1 MSQTSVFLWGRLFS
15 TFLISF
21 TETQLLPHT
30 DNRFVLKVFLWRA
43 HGEPGT
49 TIKHLCEG
57 FCRVQAAKERFQT
70 ENAQGKR
77 KRKKTLMCKNNHK
90 ALCNYS
96 WSLCRIFCAE
106 LTWEN
111 LSIFPFKK
119 LKHDDKQAEVSLI
132 RPVVRT
138 WNTDP
143 VRWQNDG
150 SYHAMEA
157 MNITS

>member
-1 MSQTSVFLWGRLFS
+1 
-15 TFLISF
+15 
-21 TETQLLPHT
+21 
-30 DNRFVLKVFLWRA
+30 
-43 HGEPGT
+43 
-49 TIKHLCEG
+49 
-57 FCRVQAAKERFQT
+57 
-70 ENAQGKR
+70 
-77 KRKKTLMCKNNHK
+77 MCKNNHK

-111 LSIFPFKK
+111 SSIFPFKK